1 MHDMEHTISA
11 TELVRKLG
19 DVLAR
24 IRYRGDSFLIERNGA
39 PVARLG
45 PVVEAPAV
53 TAGEALSAWMAAA
66 LADAAFARDLEEVGR
81 ADAPPESPWD
91 S

>member
-1 MHDMEHTISA
+1 MHNMEHIISA
-11 TELVRKLG
+11 TDLVRKLG

-24 IRYRGDSFLIERNGA
+24 IRYRGDSFLIERNGD

-45 PVVEAPAV
+45 PVVEAPTV
-53 TAGEALSAWMAAA
+53 SAGEALSAWLGAAP
-66 LADAAFARDLEEVGR
+66 ADPAFAQDLEEVGR